1 MELRSELELY
11 RMTVLRCS
19 ELVTRYPFFQSFENG
34 ISKFIKVLMHVIY
47 AFALTVVNL
56 VGPDGFEPSTQRL
69 FVELFSTIMND
80 ITFIIGEISPERVA
94 CSNQLSYGP
103 ETLLYHS
110 TQRVSNS
117 SSMPSDGSTRIDTYK
132 VSLSVSW
139 SSATTV

>member
-69 FVELFSTIMND
+69 FVGIIFHHKERTSSF
-80 ITFIIGEISPERVA
+80 IGEISPERVA

-103 ETLLYHS
+103 DELVGMEGFEPTWLSPTVFETVPY
-110 TQRVSNS
+110 TS
-117 SSMPSDGSTRIDTYK
+117 SGTFPLVLIF
-132 VSLSVSW
+132 
-139 SSATTV
+139 